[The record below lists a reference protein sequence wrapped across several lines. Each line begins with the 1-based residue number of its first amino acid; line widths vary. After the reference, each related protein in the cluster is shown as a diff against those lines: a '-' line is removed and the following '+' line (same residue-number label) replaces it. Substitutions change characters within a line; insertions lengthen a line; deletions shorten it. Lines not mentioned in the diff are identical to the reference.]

1 MKLGYLMP
9 LTVDNIVTARKLNY
23 DALEANVGW
32 MTGSG
37 MAALQKDL
45 PVIKEALARE
55 RILVTAIAI
64 YGDAIAVTAEEAI
77 AFYGRTMDLARELG
91 CSVVAG
97 MTGRDNS
104 LAVEDNLVLFEE
116 RFGPIAAMAADRGIR
131 VAFEPW
137 PGQVTGYGPYNW
149 ANMAVSPWLYDRLFE
164 AVPNPALGIEYD
176 ASHFVWQGIDHL
188 QVFRDYASR
197 IHHMH
202 AKDVLIDAAALR
214 RQGVHGP
221 DWWRF
226 TLPGLGQIDWPEL
239 LRTAHDAGYTGDIAV
254 EHEDRTYYGDRWN
267 EGLILGLKMLRPL
280 IEEIWPS

>member
-23 DALEANVGW
+23 DALEANLGW
-32 MTGSG
+32 ITDSG
-37 MAALQKDL
+37 MAALQQDL
-45 PVIKEALARE
+45 PGIKEALARE
-55 RILVTAIAI
+55 RISVTAIAI
-64 YGDAIAVTAEEAI
+64 YGDAIAVPAEEAI
-77 AFYGRTMDLARELG
+77 ACYGRTMDLARELG

-97 MTGRDNS
+97 MTGRDNA
-104 LAVEDNLVLFEE
+104 LAVDDNLVLFRE
-116 RFGPIAAMAADRGIR
+116 RFGPIAAMAADRGMR

-137 PGQVTGYGPYNW
+137 PGHVSGYGPYTW
-149 ANMAVSPWLYDRLFE
+149 ANMAVSPWLYDRLFD
-164 AVPNPALGIEYD
+164 AVPNQALGIEYD

-188 QVFRDYASR
+188 QVLRDYASR

-202 AKDVLIDAAALR
+202 GKDILIDVAALR

-226 TLPGLGQIDWPEL
+226 TLPGLGQIDWYEL
-239 LRTAHDAGYTGDIAV
+239 LRTAKAAGYTGDIAV

-280 IEEIWPS
+280 IEEIWPG

>member
-1 MKLGYLMP
+1 MRLGYLMP
-9 LTVDNIVTARKLNY
+9 LTVDNILTARKLSY

-32 MTGSG
+32 ITDSS
-37 MAALQKDL
+37 MAALQQDL
-45 PVIKEALARE
+45 PAMKEALARE
-55 RILVTAIAI
+55 RISITAIAI
-64 YGDAIAVTAEEAI
+64 YGDAIAVPANEAV
-77 AFYGRTMDLARELG
+77 ACYGRAMDLARELNCG
-91 CSVVAG
+91 VVAG
-97 MTGRDNS
+97 MTGRDNA
-104 LAVEDNLVLFEE
+104 LPVDDNLALFKD
-116 RFGPIAAMAADRGIR
+116 RFEPIAAMASDKGMR

-137 PGQVTGYGPYNW
+137 PGHVTGYGPYTW

-176 ASHFVWQGIDHL
+176 PSHFVWQGIDYL

-202 AKDVLIDAAALR
+202 AKDILIDVAALR

-226 TLPGLGQIDWPEL
+226 TLPGLGQIDWPKL
-239 LRTAHDAGYTGDIAV
+239 LRTAQAAGYTGDIAV

-267 EGLILGLKMLRPL
+267 EGLTLGLKMLRPL